1 MYVINNKS
9 NKTNIT
15 LWDKWILLEVC
26 VIDNKSNCGCLI
38 VKEEKK
44 NGRPYLHSLT
54 YRLIQIMQKPPPIRF
69 KIDTPVQAILEIWEK
84 RKVSSKTKQ
93 NARQGHI
100 FETKLIK
107 SVLLT
112 TINSLS
118 IGNTTS
124 NVSYYISILQL
135 YM

>member
-1 MYVINNKS
+1 MQSYCKIYVINNKS

-26 VIDNKSNCGCLI
+26 IIDNKSDYGCLI
-38 VKEEKK
+38 VKEDKK

-84 RKVSSKTKQ
+84 KEGFQ
-93 NARQGHI
+93 
-100 FETKLIK
+100 
-107 SVLLT
+107 
-112 TINSLS
+112 
-118 IGNTTS
+118 
-124 NVSYYISILQL
+124 
-135 YM
+135 